1 MKMVLP
7 LVLTAMVLS
16 FRTSPASAVNPSP
29 AAYDQ
34 AIKKYV
40 RFLEKQ
46 KQTPVEY
53 ILNLFECYDL
63 VVLCERFHGDVTQ
76 YDMIYELVSNPGFQQ
91 QAGHV
96 FTEVGT
102 ATLRPIVESFLMDDQ
117 LSDEQASEKM
127 RYIARNIGWL
137 PAWENT
143 NFYDFLRKLYNLNR
157 SLPRDR
163 RVHVYPSDLDFR
175 WEDATKESWAE
186 FENEQLRRRDK
197 IMAVNI
203 ITKFN
208 EISQVGN
215 RKKALVIMNY
225 RHAFPH
231 LEREGGE
238 KAANERADNTGGY
251 LIKKYP
257 GRLANVMINS
267 VALLPGAT
275 DQRAVFT
282 AIQEG
287 KWDAAFAVLGNP
299 NRGFD
304 FKGSP
309 LGEDSF
315 DYFPFIRTGLR
326 YQDVFTGFVF
336 SKPLKAHWLSWGSEV
351 FNQSSGSFDESF
363 ADEIFK
369 RFRITGREVTKD
381 QGKMIRNLGTVHI
394 SGYEEETKSDYAEKI
409 QQWLKA
415 KP

>member
-1 MKMVLP
+1 MVKP
-7 LVLTAMVLS
+7 LVLAAMVMS
-16 FRTSPASAVNPSP
+16 SPTAPTSAANPSP
-29 AAYDQ
+29 AVYDK

-40 RFLEKQ
+40 RFLEEK

-53 ILNLFECYDL
+53 ILNLFERYDL
-63 VVLCERFHGDVTQ
+63 VVLCERFHGEVTQ
-76 YDMIYELVSNPGFQQ
+76 YELIYELTSDLRFQQ

-102 ATLRPIVESFLMDDQ
+102 TELRPFVESFLMDDR
-117 LSDEQASEKM
+117 LSDAEANEKM
-127 RYIARNIGWL
+127 RYIARNLSWL

-143 NFYDFLRKLYNLNR
+143 NFYDYLRKLHNLNR
-157 SLPRDR
+157 SLPKDR
-163 RVHVYPSDLDFR
+163 RVHVYPSDLDFH

-186 FENEQLRRRDK
+186 FENKQLRRRDK
-197 IMAVNI
+197 IMAMNI
-203 ITKFN
+203 VSKFN
-208 EISQVGN
+208 EILRVES
-215 RKKALVIMNY
+215 RKKALVILNY

-231 LEREGGE
+231 LESEGSA
-238 KAANERADNTGGY
+238 KAANERTDNTGGY

-257 GRLANVMINS
+257 GRLANVMLNS

-299 NRGFD
+299 NLGFD
-304 FKGSP
+304 FKSSP

-315 DYFPFIRTGLR
+315 DYFPFIRTDLR

-336 SKPLKAHWLSWGSEV
+336 FKPLEGHRLSWGSEV
-351 FNQSSGSFDESF
+351 FNQSSGTFDESF

-369 RFRITGREVTKD
+369 RFRIMGRKVTKE
-381 QGKMIRNLGTVHI
+381 QRKMIRNLGTVHI
-394 SGYEEETKSDYAEKI
+394 SSYAGETNSDYAEKI
-409 QQWLKA
+409 GQWLKV